1 MNQQKDYMRL
11 GLAIDIACKKLPQEY
26 TINICIEA
34 SIADVVLYDED
45 GEECEFPTK
54 GTSLAESINDAVEFA
69 EAKQ

>member
-26 TINICIEA
+26 TINIYIEQGA
-34 SIADVVLYDED
+34 ATVELYDID
-45 GEECEFPTK
+45 GELCEFPTN
-54 GTSLAESINDAVEFA
+54 GESLAESIDDAVEFA